1 MVNKALTYDQRAN
14 VTRQSSFLEQH
25 TDLVKRIAH
34 HLLGRLPPSVLV
46 EDLIQAGMIGL
57 IEAQQNYDGSKGASF
72 ETYAGIR
79 IRGAMLDEVRKGDWV
94 PRSVHRNNRT
104 ISQAINELEAT
115 LKRDPTDAEVAK
127 HLNMTIDQY
136 HAALSDINCSRLVG
150 IEDLGVSEDV
160 ITHEDNLD
168 ENSPYQGVADENFRQ
183 ALVDSIKSLPEREAL
198 VLSLYYDEE
207 LNLKEIGEVL
217 GVSES
222 RISQILSQSM
232 QRLRTKLSAW
242 TQND

>member
-1 MVNKALTYDQRAN
+1 MNKVLTYDQRAN
-14 VTRQSSFLEQH
+14 VRGQQSFLEQYS
-25 TDLVKRIAH
+25 DLVKRIAH

-46 EDLIQAGMIGL
+46 DDLIQAGMIGL
-57 IEAQQNYDGSKGASF
+57 IEAQQNYDSTKGASF

-104 ISQAINELEAT
+104 ISQAIHELEMK

-127 HLNMTIDQY
+127 HLEMSLKEY
-136 HAALSDINCSRLVG
+136 HSALSDINCSRLVG
-150 IEDLGVSEDV
+150 IDDLGVSEDV
-160 ITHEDNLD
+160 ISPLEEAE
-168 ENSPYQGVADENFRQ
+168 ENTPFQGVADENFRH
-183 ALVDSIKSLPEREAL
+183 ALVESIKSLPEREAL

-222 RISQILSQSM
+222 RVSQIHSQSM
-232 QRLRTKLSAW
+232 QRLRAKLSAW
-242 TQND
+242 TQHN

>member
-1 MVNKALTYDQRAN
+1 
-14 VTRQSSFLEQH
+14 
-25 TDLVKRIAH
+25 
-34 HLLGRLPPSVLV
+34 
-46 EDLIQAGMIGL
+46 MIGL
-57 IEAQQNYDGSKGASF
+57 IEAQKNYDGSKGASF

-94 PRSVHRNNRT
+94 PRSVHKNNRT
-104 ISQAINELEAT
+104 ISQAIHELEAE

-127 HLNMTIDQY
+127 HLNMTLEQY
-136 HAALSDINCSRLVG
+136 HSALSDISCSRLVG
-150 IEDLGVSEDV
+150 IEDLGVSDDV
-160 ITHEDNLD
+160 ITHEDNLE
-168 ENSPYQGVADENFRQ
+168 ENTPFQGVADENFRQ
-183 ALVDSIKSLPEREAL
+183 ALVDSIKTLPEREAL

-222 RISQILSQSM
+222 RVSQILSQSM